1 VPVFAAEEPAEKDG
15 GVAQPQVVGGDSVP
29 DGKYKFMAAL
39 RDVTR
44 GNTSTSSSSAAAPL

>member
-1 VPVFAAEEPAEKDG
+1 
-15 GVAQPQVVGGDSVP
+15 VGGDSVP